1 MKKFLLFAIPLI
13 ISSHAYMLSAAPS
26 CDETFHG
33 TLRAGYAYTFWD
45 DLKNTTGNP
54 VFVNQIDTIFAPEYA
69 YDANPTFTESSLVAD
84 SHIFAPSEIG
94 RIVTSSTYLIGGHP
108 PVRSSKNL
116 VIDYDVTYSQQ
127 VDGVW

>member
-1 MKKFLLFAIPLI
+1 MV
-13 ISSHAYMLSAAPS
+13 SAAPI

-69 YDANPTFTESSLVAD
+69 YDVNPTFIESPLVSH
-84 SHIFAPSEIG
+84 SHIFVPNETG
-94 RIVTSSTYLIGGHP
+94 RIVTSSTYLIG
-108 PVRSSKNL
+108 
-116 VIDYDVTYSQQ
+116 
-127 VDGVW
+127 